1 MEATDPSEEIKKI
14 LLKSKVMLLKS
25 KLALVNKFNA
35 CFDLFDLYGVVQLA
49 FTKERLPGESR
60 QYYTQAY
67 LLERH
72 VHNLTNKIY
81 E

>member
-1 MEATDPSEEIKKI
+1 MLGNQFEIFVWYEIAKEF
-14 LLKSKVMLLKS
+14 SQHYAES
-25 KLALVNKFNA
+25 
-35 CFDLFDLYGVVQLA
+35 FDLFDLYGVVQLA

-81 E
+81 VSSSYS